1 MQHVTRRPVHYYS
14 LHRGIPPPLSDPEN
28 WFSFTD
34 KDSVGYITTH
44 QVLFSLKASLR
55 PKTWF
60 EDRTVRKKLEETSWP
75 ITRNVD
81 RNEFVEREMHNILI
95 KVERDYKAMFNRKT
109 RYGVDPYKNER
120 AAFEGLNPNDPIVE
134 EYLVPSDAISTVRNT
149 NTNTNNSI
157 DVSILPN
164 IVDDSS
170 KWFSHFDYEHAG
182 ILCKDDVLHGLV
194 TTTSLFVQPSSDE
207 EEEQL
212 LRMYETIWDIYDVN
226 KNDIITKH
234 DFLANGGLADTL
246 SSFVLQNE
254 RNNVYSGDV
263 SVAASG
269 SDITTVVAT
278 NVTTIERTMMNKG
291 TVARMPNDNDDDN
304 IHNDTNSNNGT
315 IVNIRKDPS
324 PPLLTKSNVEEWFN
338 YLDNNNKNYLTK
350 QQIISGIQFTILNH
364 SSSSSTQ
371 EDKNQIEQSIE
382 TIWGVFTPNDND
394 EQIVTKT
401 DFLHMDDHMSDS
413 LIQFVYDW
421 NHSNNSVV

>member
-75 ITRNVD
+75 ITKNVD

-120 AAFEGLNPNDPIVE
+120 AAFEGLNPNDPIIE

-226 KNDIITKH
+226 KNGIITKH
-234 DFLANGGLADTL
+234 EFLANGGLADTL

-278 NVTTIERTMMNKG
+278 NVTTIERSMMNKG
-291 TVARMPNDNDDDN
+291 TVARIPNDNDDDN

-324 PPLLTKSNVEEWFN
+324 PPLLTKSNAEEWFN

>member
-75 ITRNVD
+75 ITKNVD

-120 AAFEGLNPNDPIVE
+120 AAFEGLNPNDPIIE

-234 DFLANGGLADTL
+234 EFLANGGLADTL

-278 NVTTIERTMMNKG
+278 NVTTIERSMMNKG
-291 TVARMPNDNDDDN
+291 TVARIPNDNDDDN

-324 PPLLTKSNVEEWFN
+324 PPLLTKSNAEEWFN

>member
-120 AAFEGLNPNDPIVE
+120 AAFEGLNPNDPIIE

-226 KNDIITKH
+226 KNGIITKH
-234 DFLANGGLADTL
+234 EFLANGGLADTL

-278 NVTTIERTMMNKG
+278 NVTTIERSMMNKG
-291 TVARMPNDNDDDN
+291 TVARIPNDNDDDN

-324 PPLLTKSNVEEWFN
+324 PPLLTKSNAEEWFN

>member
-120 AAFEGLNPNDPIVE
+120 AAFEGLNPNDPIIE
-134 EYLVPSDAISTVRNT
+134 EYLVPSDAISTVR

-278 NVTTIERTMMNKG
+278 NVTTIERSMMNKG